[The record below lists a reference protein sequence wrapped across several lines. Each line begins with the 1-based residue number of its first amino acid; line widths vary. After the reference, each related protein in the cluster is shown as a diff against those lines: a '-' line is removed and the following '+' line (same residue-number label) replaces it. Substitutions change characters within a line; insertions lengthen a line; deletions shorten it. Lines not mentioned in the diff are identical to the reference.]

1 MTRTKLGP
9 WSVLGA
15 VLLVLS
21 TAWPAAAHRVN
32 VFAYV
37 EGNDVVVECSYS
49 RSQRVRQGAVDV
61 LDAAT
66 GAPYLTGV
74 TDEQGA
80 FRFPVPPAARAAKA
94 DLRIVLRAG
103 EGHQNDTVVTAG
115 EYLAAAPAVAA
126 PTATTPT
133 AAASA
138 ATASAGVAPAA
149 SGADPAPS
157 SQTPA
162 APAVAPV
169 PGSTLTSAQAAM
181 AVPGPTVTPASQ
193 PDASPP
199 AGTPPLQAGTSGP
212 VLDQAAL
219 QALVEA
225 AVEKKIAPLRALL
238 AAEKEKGPGLTE
250 IIGGIGW
257 LVGLAGFAAYA
268 GSRRGRPS
276 A

>member
-9 WSVLGA
+9 RSVLGV

-21 TAWPAAAHRVN
+21 MAWPAAAHRVN

-66 GAPYLTGV
+66 GATYLTGA

-103 EGHQNDTVVTAG
+103 EGHQNDTVVKAE
-115 EYLAAAPAVAA
+115 EYLAAAA
-126 PTATTPT
+126 
-133 AAASA
+133 
-138 ATASAGVAPAA
+138 APAA
-149 SGADPAPS
+149 LAPAAPSTAPAPS
-157 SQTPA
+157 GQAPA
-162 APAVAPV
+162 APAVAPI
-169 PGSTLTSAQAAM
+169 PGSPPAAPL
-181 AVPGPTVTPASQ
+181 AATAAPGPTAAPAPTPTGALVAGPTPA
-193 PDASPP
+193 PTLAGMAATPP
-199 AGTPPLQAGTSGP
+199 AATPALQAGTSG
-212 VLDQAAL
+212 VVVDQAAL
-219 QALVEA
+219 QAIVEA
-225 AVEKKIAPLRALL
+225 AVEKKIAPLRAMLV
-238 AAEKEKGPGLTE
+238 AEKEKGPGLTE

-257 LVGLAGFAAYA
+257 LVGLAGLAAYA
-268 GSRRGRPS
+268 GSRRGRPG

>member
-9 WSVLGA
+9 RSVLGA

-21 TAWPAAAHRVN
+21 MAWPAAAHRVN

-66 GAPYLTGV
+66 GATYLTGT

-103 EGHQNDTVVTAG
+103 EGHQNDSVVKAE
-115 EYLAAAPAVAA
+115 EYLAAAA
-126 PTATTPT
+126 
-133 AAASA
+133 
-138 ATASAGVAPAA
+138 APAA
-149 SGADPAPS
+149 LAPAAPSTAPAPS
-157 SQTPA
+157 GQAPA
-162 APAVAPV
+162 APAVAPI
-169 PGSTLTSAQAAM
+169 PGSPPAAPL
-181 AVPGPTVTPASQ
+181 AATAAPGPTAAPAPAGLPAATPPAATPA
-193 PDASPP
+193 
-199 AGTPPLQAGTSGP
+199 LQAGTSG
-212 VLDQAAL
+212 VVVDQAAL
-219 QALVEA
+219 QAIVEA
-225 AVEKKIAPLRALL
+225 AVEKKIAPLRAMLV
-238 AAEKEKGPGLTE
+238 AEKEKGPGLTE

-257 LVGLAGFAAYA
+257 LVGLAGLAAYA
-268 GSRRGRPS
+268 GSRRGRPG